1 MIFFFI
7 RICCNILSG
16 ISKSGQ
22 KIDLFYHLGPYIRVN
37 NNYIVIRD
45 VLHMIRALTD
55 LFKLLG
61 ALVLH
66 HYFLVITDENFCS
79 NSFTKIFFLILP
91 SSCYLFE
98 VWSVTKQ
105 CMAWGM
111 MKWGF
116 FSVEFRE
123 LGEIIKTQCSQINE
137 KVWNFRKSWPLKC
150 NVTTI
155 LQEIVLFSPFLE
167 QCAVRDQYEG
177 GRGRGESP
185 NSCDEDS
192 SSSGNCWNY
201 LYIG

>member
-1 MIFFFI
+1 MYGDFFFI

-66 HYFLVITDENFCS
+66 HYFRVITDENFCS

-137 KVWNFRKSWPLKC
+137 KV
-150 NVTTI
+150 
-155 LQEIVLFSPFLE
+155 
-167 QCAVRDQYEG
+167 
-177 GRGRGESP
+177 
-185 NSCDEDS
+185 
-192 SSSGNCWNY
+192 
-201 LYIG
+201 

>member
-1 MIFFFI
+1 MLLRTMNSSTTSQFSKDQNQCFTNWCDFRFSVFLNGTYIGIHCTVIFFFI

-66 HYFLVITDENFCS
+66 HYFRVITDENFCS

-137 KVWNFRKSWPLKC
+137 KV
-150 NVTTI
+150 
-155 LQEIVLFSPFLE
+155 
-167 QCAVRDQYEG
+167 
-177 GRGRGESP
+177 
-185 NSCDEDS
+185 
-192 SSSGNCWNY
+192 
-201 LYIG
+201 

>member
-1 MIFFFI
+1 MILDLVFFLNGTYIGIHCTVIFFSLEFAVI
-7 RICCNILSG
+7 FYQESQNQGKR
-16 ISKSGQ
+16 
-22 KIDLFYHLGPYIRVN
+22 IDLFYHLGPYIRVN

-66 HYFLVITDENFCS
+66 HYFRVITDENFCS

-137 KVWNFRKSWPLKC
+137 KV
-150 NVTTI
+150 
-155 LQEIVLFSPFLE
+155 
-167 QCAVRDQYEG
+167 
-177 GRGRGESP
+177 
-185 NSCDEDS
+185 
-192 SSSGNCWNY
+192 
-201 LYIG
+201 